1 MDKFLGKLSLY
12 DIVTMIIPGGTILL
26 FLQMLLL
33 DVEFPMNEISLI
45 FKDSSAIN
53 EISIKRPDFW
63 TGQNIVVGLVL
74 SYIIGIIN
82 HLLSTKL
89 WDSFRNDP
97 IMIKSKFNEVIN
109 GMPISYNLV
118 KLYYS
123 SKEKES
129 EKNIMYDCVCA
140 SLWLLVAVW
149 FVSQMFVSFSKMWSN
164 NESTLLFNVDI
175 IIIVIIGL
183 INFAYPLFYTKKD
196 DKILLDAYYEAY
208 YFVAKNS
215 KAFNVPFIESQ
226 VSFLQSMLL
235 PLTLLLCLPN
245 GGIERVFGLF
255 LGVNES
261 YNIFLLK
268 VPFMV
273 LWACIIPAVYSRQNK
288 IYELVWYDYEYLK
301 RLEE

>member
-26 FLQMLLL
+26 FYQILML
-33 DVEFPMNEISLI
+33 DVEFSMNEISLI

-53 EISIKRPDFW
+53 EISIKRLGFW

-74 SYIIGIIN
+74 SYIVGIIN
-82 HLLSTKL
+82 HLLSAKL
-89 WDSFRNDP
+89 WASFRNDP
-97 IMIKSKFNEVIN
+97 IMIKSKFNEVAN

-129 EKNIMYDCVCA
+129 EKNIINDCVCA

-175 IIIVIIGL
+175 IIIGL

-208 YFVAKNS
+208 YFVAQKS

-245 GGIERVFGLF
+245 CGIERVFGLF

-268 VPFMV
+268 IPFMV

-301 RLEE
+301 RLEK